1 MCAFGELHPKIIDA
15 FSIKGPAVAFA
26 IHLENPPQPKRKTA
40 TRAALKVSDLQAV
53 ERDFAFV
60 VDTEIEALTLLNAA
74 KGADKALIL
83 DASIFDVFDG
93 SKAEAQMGE
102 GKKSIAITVKLQ
114 PIEATLTDKDIEA
127 VTSKIIDKVAKATG
141 GVLRC

>member
-1 MCAFGELHPKIIDA
+1 MVASWTIGQAFIGPKNVMCAFGELHPKIIDA

-83 DASIFDVFDG
+83 DASIFDVLMGQKQRRKWVKVKIHCNNCQIAANRSNFD
-93 SKAEAQMGE
+93 
-102 GKKSIAITVKLQ
+102 
-114 PIEATLTDKDIEA
+114 
-127 VTSKIIDKVAKATG
+127 
-141 GVLRC
+141 